1 MNGRAG
7 RGSGEGKPWLW
18 AVGWLAIMAID
29 SIAMAGGGVATDGRS
44 ERVLFWLQLEA
55 GKLEAAERN
64 RDRGSAH
71 FSSPPS
77 LTATKPNMRFNRLAL
92 GAAAVLGLCSVPGEY
107 HCAMSVMVLILSY
120 SILSLGGTV
129 CDGSRRDLLR
139 WILFRFVIYLSLTTT
154 TK

>member
-1 MNGRAG
+1 M
-7 RGSGEGKPWLW
+7 K
-18 AVGWLAIMAID
+18 
-29 SIAMAGGGVATDGRS
+29 
-44 ERVLFWLQLEA
+44 
-55 GKLEAAERN
+55 AAEI
-64 RDRGSAH
+64 DRLLI

-129 CDGSRRDLLR
+129 MGHGGTSSDGSY
-139 WILFRFVIYLSLTTT
+139 FVLSFICL
-154 TK
+154 